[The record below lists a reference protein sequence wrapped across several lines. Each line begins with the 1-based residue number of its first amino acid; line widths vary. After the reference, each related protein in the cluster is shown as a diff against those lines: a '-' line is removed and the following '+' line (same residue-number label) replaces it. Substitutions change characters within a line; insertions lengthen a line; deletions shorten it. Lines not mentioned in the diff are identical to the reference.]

1 MDERNIFRLLRSYG
15 KTHRPWDAMIC
26 SSGDSMKLF
35 CQGKIELE
43 SCNKD
48 KYFYDDIRLI

>member
-1 MDERNIFRLLRSYG
+1 MDEWDFSRLLRSDG

-26 SSGDSMKLF
+26 NSGDARKLF
-35 CQGKIELE
+35 CQGKVELE
-43 SCNKD
+43 SCNIN

>member
-1 MDERNIFRLLRSYG
+1 MDEWDFSRLLRNYG
-15 KTHRPWDAMIC
+15 KTHWPRDTMIC
-26 SSGDSMKLF
+26 NSGDSVKLF
-35 CQGKIELE
+35 CQGKVELE